1 MKEKLKQLFDLK
13 AYIET
18 PVFQEYLVQPIYKEL
33 DKLKSASK
41 CKTWDDVCELKGE
54 EKGLRFMVKL
64 LKEVDREI
72 KNTRFD
78 IEQETE
84 DTKKL

>member
-1 MKEKLKQLFDLK
+1 MKEKLKQLYDLK

-54 EKGLRFMVKL
+54 EKGLKFLVKL

-72 KNTRFD
+72 KNIRFE
-78 IEQETE
+78 IESTE
-84 DTKKL
+84 ENKL